1 MEKEYCIITT
11 ACNKKEIADKIIDTL
26 LEKRLVCCC
35 QVTNI
40 GSSYWWKGKIERE
53 LEFFIQIKTKRNL
66 FKEVEEE
73 ILKVH
78 DYETC
83 EIVSYDI
90 INGNEKFLKWIE
102 EETK

>member
-1 MEKEYCIITT
+1 MENKYCIITT
-11 ACNKKEIADKIIDTL
+11 TCNKKEIADKIIDSL

-40 GSSYWWKGKIERE
+40 ESSYCWKEKIERE
-53 LEFFIQIKTKRNL
+53 PELLIQMKTKKTL
-66 FKEVEEE
+66 FKEVEKE
-73 ILKVH
+73 ILKIH

-83 EIVSYDI
+83 EIISYDI
-90 INGNEKFLKWIE
+90 TNGNEKFLRWIE

>member
-11 ACNKKEIADKIIDTL
+11 ACNKKEIADKIIETL

-35 QVTNI
+35 QVINI
-40 GSSYWWKGKIERE
+40 NSSYWWKGKIERE
-53 LEFFIQIKTKRNL
+53 PEFFIQMKTKRNL

-83 EIVSYDI
+83 EIISYNI
-90 INGNEKFLKWIE
+90 TNGNEKFLKWIE